1 MSTDHIPPG
10 TTVQGGTDRPR
21 PVPGDAPEPGAL
33 PYRRVRTIFL
43 VLTATRWLP
52 VGLIVGIVTLWPLE
66 QGLSIAQAF
75 TASSLTGLVVFCLE
89 LPTAGF
95 ADTLGRRPVLLLAA
109 GVNVAAAVAL
119 LLANGFVM
127 FCVAAALIGLYR
139 ALDSGPLEAWFVDSA
154 QASEPDADLSEPIT
168 AALSVQGT
176 VMGLTMAA
184 GSVLSGALIW
194 WHPLQ
199 ADSWPWPGWSSFL
212 TDNALA
218 LPVALSALSTVV
230 HLVASLTIL
239 REPHPVTEDAPDRP
253 ASTTTR
259 LGSTLAGTGAAMAA
273 GLRLVRGSRVLACLL
288 AVELFWGV
296 AMVVFEKFQSVRL
309 AELVGGTERAGALM
323 GPIAAAG
330 WGVFAGGAALT
341 GLMAG
346 RWGTARAAI
355 VARVLNGAGAL
366 VMGLVAGPV
375 ALIAAYL
382 VTYGLHGA
390 ANPAHSSLLHR
401 QASKKNRATV
411 LSINSMLMFAA
422 FSLTAPLL
430 GLVAERMS
438 TGTAMVV
445 AGAVSILG
453 ALCYLPALA
462 QEKNRRAAVVVPE
475 STGTTTC

>member
-1 MSTDHIPPG
+1 MSTDRTPPG
-10 TTVQGGTDRPR
+10 ERGPASE
-21 PVPGDAPEPGAL
+21 PVAPGAL
-33 PYRRVRTIFL
+33 TYRRARAIFL

-109 GVNVAAAVAL
+109 VVNVAAAVAL
-119 LLANGFVM
+119 LLADGLAM
-127 FCVAAALIGLYR
+127 FCVAAALTGLYR

-154 QASEPDADLSEPIT
+154 QASQPDADLSEPVT
-168 AALSVQGT
+168 RALSMQGT
-176 VMGLTMAA
+176 VMGLTMAG
-184 GSVLSGALIW
+184 GSILSGALIW

-199 ADSWPWPGWSSFL
+199 GAAAGPAWPALL
-212 TDNALA
+212 TESALA
-218 LPVALSALSTVV
+218 LPVALSALFTVV
-230 HLVASLTIL
+230 HLVASLAIL
-239 REPHPVTEDAPDRP
+239 REPHPVAEDAPERP
-253 ASTTTR
+253 SSSVAR
-259 LGSTLAGTGAAMAA
+259 LGSTLSGTGAAMAA
-273 GLRLVRGSRVLACLL
+273 GVQLVRGSRVLACLL

-341 GLMAG
+341 GLLAG

-355 VARVLNGAGAL
+355 VARVLNGAGAV

-401 QASKKNRATV
+401 QASKENRATV

-422 FSLTAPLL
+422 FSLSAPLL

-438 TGTAMVV
+438 TATAMVV

-453 ALCYLPALA
+453 AACYLPALA
-462 QEKNRRAAVVVPE
+462 QERSRRAAAVVPE
-475 STGTTTC
+475 TSGTTAC

>member
-1 MSTDHIPPG
+1 MSTDHSSPRG
-10 TTVQGGTDRPR
+10 PR
-21 PVPGDAPEPGAL
+21 PPTELATPGVL
-33 PYRRVRTIFL
+33 TYRRARAIFL

-95 ADTLGRRPVLLLAA
+95 ADTLGRRPVLLVAA
-109 GVNVAAAVAL
+109 VVNVAAAAAL
-119 LLANGFVM
+119 LLADSFAL
-127 FCVAAALIGLYR
+127 FCVAAALTGLYR

-154 QASEPDADLSEPIT
+154 QASEPGADLSEPIT
-168 AALSVQGT
+168 GSLSAQGT
-176 VMGLTMAA
+176 VMGLTMAG
-184 GSVLSGALIW
+184 GSILSGALIW

-199 ADSWPWPGWSSFL
+199 GATAGSRWPALL
-212 TDNALA
+212 TDSALA
-218 LPVALSALSTVV
+218 LPVALSALFTVV

-253 ASTTTR
+253 SSTVAR
-259 LGSTLAGTGAAMAA
+259 LGSTLSGTGAAMAA

-330 WGVFAGGAALT
+330 WGVFAGGAALA
-341 GLMAG
+341 GLLAG

-355 VARVLNGAGAL
+355 VTRVLNGAGAL

-401 QASKKNRATV
+401 QASKENRATV

-438 TGTAMVV
+438 TGTAMVL

-453 ALCYLPALA
+453 AFCYLPALA
-462 QEKNRRAAVVVPE
+462 QERRRDAAAVVPGA
-475 STGTTTC
+475 TRTTTG